1 MKYEQFSAIYNALK
15 SISSDESLNQ
25 DNVIGAIKSQLP
37 SDSDACK
44 EWEKGEF
51 SLDHVFTTVND
62 YGAESK
68 HTLLTVAFN
77 RADSKVANFLIKVG
91 ANVNAV
97 GEDGLTPLII
107 ATEKKFDNPTNKAL
121 VDLLIEKA
129 DVNAAGADGMTP
141 ISKAV
146 ERGDLETF
154 EALKKKGANVN
165 IQVYGMTLLKWA
177 EDHQSDSQI
186 KKEDMEE
193 IINTLSKEKEQN
205 SESTGKQTPEK
216 NDTTFWSKH
225 KGKIALGAA
234 VVCTAGAV
242 AAYVLAYP
250 AVALALAVLAA
261 VILMGAG
268 IAKVLEDPSV
278 EGLST
283 SKEQRA

>member
-1 MKYEQFSAIYNALK
+1 M
-15 SISSDESLNQ
+15 
-25 DNVIGAIKSQLP
+25 
-37 SDSDACK
+37 
-44 EWEKGEF
+44 
-51 SLDHVFTTVND
+51 
-62 YGAESK
+62 
-68 HTLLTVAFN
+68 LTQQVQ
-77 RADSKVANFLIKVG
+77 
-91 ANVNAV
+91 
-97 GEDGLTPLII
+97 
-107 ATEKKFDNPTNKAL
+107 
-121 VDLLIEKA
+121 
-129 DVNAAGADGMTP
+129 
-141 ISKAV
+141 
-146 ERGDLETF
+146 TF

-205 SESTGKQTPEK
+205 SESTDKQTLEK

>member
-1 MKYEQFSAIYNALK
+1 M
-15 SISSDESLNQ
+15 
-25 DNVIGAIKSQLP
+25 
-37 SDSDACK
+37 
-44 EWEKGEF
+44 
-51 SLDHVFTTVND
+51 FTTVND

-107 ATEKKFDNPTNKAL
+107 AIEKKFDNPTNKAL
-121 VDLLIEKA
+121 VDLLIGKA

-205 SESTGKQTPEK
+205 SESTDKQTLEK
-216 NDTTFWSKH
+216 NDTTFWSEH
-225 KGKIALGAA
+225 KRKIALGAT